1 MRRRYKALIAIM
13 VPVVAVAGL
22 KYIYPLSYEWLVAYM
37 FGIALVFK
45 ASILSLWFVSKLKL
59 IAFLK
64 GLTLVKAIILIVKR
78 WFMDSVLTVW
88 IKEHIIDHLTEAL
101 YEIKEFY
108 LKLNLKAKIKNIF
121 IVIFGT
127 VMFAWGI
134 HFIGYLDNLFL
145 MAEIKLIIESI
156 LKGIVLFSTKFM
168 SWMVSW
174 FASSWLA
181 PIFQVFALSYILTL
195 IEKWF
200 GANNP
205 LSRSL
210 NFIGDKLNML
220 FFYIGVVK
228 EKHIDPMIECKVA
241 GTSKKIGKNLSNIIQ
256 NKKIYEEYRYF
267 ENFENIILKGH
278 INAYHSFE
286 GMSNIRDKKE
296 LYARI
301 NKETADNI
309 DIVGFV
315 SRNYMGILL
324 DEDVKDSFYNDI
336 FLLESFASC
345 HKHGV
350 KVQNRD
356 QIDHTDFWVL
366 NTSKLPIIVGS
377 FSNNFKLEC
386 ISPNGIKLIKTKELF
401 EYKDRDIYCEY
412 EGVRVVV
419 TPID

>member
-13 VPVVAVAGL
+13 IPVVAVAGL

-64 GLTLVKAIILIVKR
+64 GLTLVKAIILILKR

-88 IKEHIIDHLTEAL
+88 IKEHIIDHLIEAL
-101 YEIKEFY
+101 YEFKEFY

-145 MAEIKLIIESI
+145 MAEIKIIIESI

-195 IEKWF
+195 IERWF
-200 GANNP
+200 GANI
-205 LSRSL
+205 S
-210 NFIGDKLNML
+210 NF
-220 FFYIGVVK
+220 
-228 EKHIDPMIECKVA
+228 C
-241 GTSKKIGKNLSNIIQ
+241 
-256 NKKIYEEYRYF
+256 
-267 ENFENIILKGH
+267 
-278 INAYHSFE
+278 
-286 GMSNIRDKKE
+286 
-296 LYARI
+296 
-301 NKETADNI
+301 
-309 DIVGFV
+309 
-315 SRNYMGILL
+315 
-324 DEDVKDSFYNDI
+324 
-336 FLLESFASC
+336 
-345 HKHGV
+345 
-350 KVQNRD
+350 
-356 QIDHTDFWVL
+356 
-366 NTSKLPIIVGS
+366 
-377 FSNNFKLEC
+377 
-386 ISPNGIKLIKTKELF
+386 
-401 EYKDRDIYCEY
+401 
-412 EGVRVVV
+412 
-419 TPID
+419 